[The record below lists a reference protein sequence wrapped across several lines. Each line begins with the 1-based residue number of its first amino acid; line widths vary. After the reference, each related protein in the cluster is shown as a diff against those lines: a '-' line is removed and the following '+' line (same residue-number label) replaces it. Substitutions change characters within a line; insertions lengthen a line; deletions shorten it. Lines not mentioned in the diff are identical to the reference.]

1 MHDAGYVSEGDEDA
15 EEDKDGG
22 FEVWQEKDG
31 GEVDGHDGKA
41 HVAVK
46 LASDDLQK
54 NGKRAFKNDVMK
66 IVALY
71 SFMGC
76 WNGVRSYAE
85 KTGMCVRS

>member
-54 NGKRAFKNDVMK
+54 N
-66 IVALY
+66 
-71 SFMGC
+71 
-76 WNGVRSYAE
+76 W
-85 KTGMCVRS
+85 